1 MSGGPSGVGRT
12 GGGTKK
18 KFGKNLNKLTQATSA
33 PPVPSSSGS
42 GSSSLPFTFRGSSSS
57 RNGLLLLSTKSKS
70 SSTPANPPVGSPV
83 LAPLGIA
90 KNAHDK
96 LLQSA
101 GSRAEEGKGGQKI
114 TVAAWGI
121 GEKKDDE
128 QPSSAVAEKSE
139 PPPLELNKQQR
150 GPPSAAAHPSPWRID
165 DIDKKPEVGLD
176 HHQRYGE
183 QQRPSYQESRS
194 YQEPRRPSYH
204 NSYDQHQQRPY
215 QEPRRAYSERRPY
228 QEPRSYN
235 TGDYYRNAEPMS
247 NRYERN
253 GESAPPNRFERSGES
268 SVSGRFENRNYE
280 RRSVQ
285 SLRPNTAPA
294 PRDRFSSSSSAP
306 PDRFSNVRETT
317 APAPPP
323 PDRFAAPQP
332 APPRDRF
339 ADIAQNVEKMDLKDE
354 TADSPKKILTKL
366 SDSSADQNN
375 TQSEEKPNKVV
386 EPTTLQSPAE
396 GENMKEYMTKLAK
409 ERAEKRRLEE
419 EERMAAQKE
428 RAAIR
433 LRELEEKRL
442 KKRKEQLHVISE
454 ERKELSRPSRQ
465 VILEPLGKSA
475 AKQTDTI
482 PEGESSSSSLKPLSK
497 SNTNEEKKKDFRTL
511 YNPDRSFSSL
521 VGGKGASNAN
531 NKEESQRVDAEKST
545 DRDPTSTATSAPH
558 DGKQSTGEKTE
569 TKNKDDTVKP
579 LMVKLNDVDDDD
591 ELGRGTEPTRE
602 RKNERRAISMLF
614 DPNSGSMVAATVK
627 KTKQKGPTKRSEE
640 TDKKISRRP
649 NGAASAAE
657 GSDTKQTRVPRGKG
671 STKKDESIALQQKNK
686 RRKNPR
692 KRIPRTCG
700 VMYKIDK
707 VGNYMN
713 IDGCEPDNGYG
724 AHRVPGG
731 KVKNPGAHTKL
742 LKKEEEKETTTTV
755 QPSGFNGDATTT
767 VATDGFSFRNDPG
780 FIQHQTNFESQQQKI
795 LEDAWASLVENDD
808 DKEEKQQQHSD
819 GHAKDSDEVPPS
831 KSGDDEYAAALSI
844 SPSMIGLN
852 FDTTDNNMGSVLLPP
867 AVKATTANKS
877 QDDGPIDLASFA
889 LDAASS
895 TPANPFTTLGVTSA
909 GLWGAG
915 TSAATSTTT
924 YGDLSA
930 LTGWAPT
937 PFGTAET
944 DAATTTAG
952 TTGLNGSSS
961 QASKLHLWGSSAFS
975 SEDENKGN

>member
-33 PPVPSSSGS
+33 PPVPSASGS

-70 SSTPANPPVGSPV
+70 SSTTPANQPVGSPV

-128 QPSSAVAEKSE
+128 QQQPSSSKE
-139 PPPLELNKQQR
+139 PPPLDLNKQQR
-150 GPPSAAAHPSPWRID
+150 GPSAAAHPSPWRIN
-165 DIDKKPEVGLD
+165 DIDKKQEVGLD

-183 QQRPSYQESRS
+183 QRPSYQESRS
-194 YQEPRRPSYH
+194 YQEPRRPSYY
-204 NSYDQHQQRPY
+204 NSYEQQQQRPY

-228 QEPRSYN
+228 QESRSYN

-247 NRYERN
+247 SRYERN
-253 GESAPPNRFERSGES
+253 GESAPPNRFERSGEP
-268 SVSGRFENRNYE
+268 SVSGGRFENRNYE

-294 PRDRFSSSSSAP
+294 PRDRFSSSSAP
-306 PDRFSNVRETT
+306 PDRFSSVKETT
-317 APAPPP
+317 APTPP
-323 PDRFAAPQP
+323 PDRFSAAPQP
-332 APPRDRF
+332 APPPDRF
-339 ADIAQNVEKMDLKDE
+339 SEIAQNVEKMNLKDE

-366 SDSSADQNN
+366 SDTSADQNV
-375 TQSEEKPNKVV
+375 TQSEQKPNDV
-386 EPTTLQSPAE
+386 EPTTLQTPAE
-396 GENMKEYMTKLAK
+396 GEDMKEYMTKLAK

-433 LRELEEKRL
+433 LRELEEKRV
-442 KKRKEQLHVISE
+442 KERKEQLHVISE
-454 ERKELSRPSRQ
+454 ERKEMSRPSRQ
-465 VILEPLGKSA
+465 VILEPLGKSTA
-475 AKQTDTI
+475 NKTDAT
-482 PEGESSSSSLKPLSK
+482 PERESSSSSPKLLSK
-497 SNTNEEKKKDFRTL
+497 SNSNEEKKKDFRTL

-521 VGGKGASNAN
+521 VGGKGPSNAN
-531 NKEESQRVDAEKST
+531 KKGDNQRGDVEKST
-545 DRDPTSTATSAPH
+545 DRDPTPTPASVPH
-558 DGKQSTGEKTE
+558 DGKESAGEKTE
-569 TKNKDDTVKP
+569 NKKDEAVKP
-579 LMVKLNDVDDDD
+579 LMVKLNDVNDDD
-591 ELGRGTEPTRE
+591 ELGRGSEPTRE

-614 DPNSGSMVAATVK
+614 DPSSGSMVAATVK
-627 KTKQKGPTKRSEE
+627 KPKQKGPTKRSEE

-649 NGAASAAE
+649 NGGASATE
-657 GSDTKQTRVPRGKG
+657 GSDTKQTRGGKQGKG
-671 STKKDESIALQQKNK
+671 STKKDESLALQQKNR
-686 RRKNPR
+686 RRKNPP

-700 VMYKIDK
+700 VMYKIDT

-731 KVKNPGAHTKL
+731 KVKNPGAHLKL
-742 LKKEEEKETTTTV
+742 LKKEEEKETTTNV
-755 QPSGFNGDATTT
+755 QPSGFSGDATTT

-795 LEDAWASLVENDD
+795 LEDAWASLVENDE
-808 DKEEKQQQHSD
+808 DKEKEQQQHSD
-819 GHAKDSDEVPPS
+819 GHAKDSDEIPPS
-831 KSGDDEYAAALSI
+831 KSGDEEYAAALSI
-844 SPSMIGLN
+844 SPSVIGLN

-895 TPANPFTTLGVTSA
+895 TQPANPFISSA

-915 TSAATSTTT
+915 TSAANSTAT
-924 YGDLSA
+924 YGDLGA

-944 DAATTTAG
+944 EATTTAG

-961 QASKLHLWGSSAFS
+961 QSSKLHLWGSSAFS